1 MTLISR
7 RSALGRALRKGLTD
21 LYLVGPATLVLAV
34 LIFVPVLVV
43 FALSFTDYQLGDRS
57 VTWVGFDQYVTLFTD
72 PIGRRQSWLVEDDND
87 DNICIE
93 FIVCIVTQGSDCFKN
108 LYCTADIQLALL
120 TTDYECLGDNDC
132 DIL

>member
-7 RSALGRALRKGLTD
+7 RSALGRALRDGLTD

-43 FALSFTDYQLGDRS
+43 FALSFTDYQLGSRS

-72 PIGRRQSWLVEDDND
+72 PIGRRA
-87 DNICIE
+87 
-93 FIVCIVTQGSDCFKN
+93 IVNTLIYVAVMVPASIVLAASASDRSPIPATRPFCN
-108 LYCTADIQLALL
+108 PTSARYRSVLPVPSITSPP
-120 TTDYECLGDNDC
+120 
-132 DIL
+132 